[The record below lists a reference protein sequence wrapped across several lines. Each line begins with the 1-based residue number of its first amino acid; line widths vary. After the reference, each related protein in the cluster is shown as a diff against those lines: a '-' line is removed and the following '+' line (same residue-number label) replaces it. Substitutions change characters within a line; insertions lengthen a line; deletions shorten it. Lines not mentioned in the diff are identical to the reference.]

1 MIPFLRQRGSAAHG
15 PGVSWREP
23 IEDQPYVNWNLPI
36 EHPVLIMAVAMGVF
50 LMAPALAERLR
61 APGLIGILVAGGI
74 IGPNAL
80 NVLARDQTIVL
91 LGTVGLLYLIFV
103 AGISI
108 DLHSYRHYRNRSLTF
123 GTVSFL
129 IPQVVGTGVFVMLG
143 YGLAPSLLLG
153 SMFGSHTLIS
163 YPIAVRFGISKNI
176 AVTTAVGGTIITDT
190 AALMVLAVVAA
201 STRGAL
207 DAGFWLRLLLSLA
220 VYTTSVWLIL
230 PRLGRWFF
238 RHERTGATAEF
249 VFMLTALF
257 TGAFLAGA
265 AGFQP
270 IIGAFLVGL
279 ALNRLVPEQ
288 SVLMNRIHFVGESF
302 FIPFFLLSVGMLID
316 LRILAGDVRAWQVM
330 LAMIITVML
339 TKGGAAKVAQRMF
352 GYSSAEGW
360 AMVGLTVPQAAATLA
375 VALVGLEVGLLDDV
389 VLNGAIMMM
398 LVTCLVGPWLME
410 KYGRQIALV
419 EEQRPYDPADAP
431 QRVLVPVSNPN
442 TAEDLMDLALMIRAR
457 DSTEPVLP
465 LAVVPADTDR
475 SAEYVANAEKML
487 RHVVAYAKSAGARV
501 IPLTRVDHN
510 FASGIARG
518 ATETRASTL
527 VVGWDGQRASRRGI
541 FGTVLDQVL
550 QQTKHQIIVAKL
562 GHPLNTTERIVL
574 LIPRGTDHVPGFP
587 AAAGTVKLLAN
598 RLGARISGY
607 TVGDPAATYLEQFE
621 SLKPTAPCTFDAAP
635 DWPTTL
641 RRLAANLRADDLVVV
656 LGARR
661 GSLAWV
667 PALER
672 LPGRLAGLGPESFLV
687 IYPAEIV
694 APASVTVGETMLGAP
709 R

>member
-1 MIPFLRQRGSAAHG
+1 
-15 PGVSWREP
+15 
-23 IEDQPYVNWNLPI
+23 VNWQLPI

-50 LMAPALAERLR
+50 LVAPAVAERLR
-61 APGLIGILVAGGI
+61 APGIIGTIIAGGI
-74 IGPNAL
+74 IGPNGL

-108 DLHSYRHYRNRSLTF
+108 DLHSYRRYRNRSLTF

-129 IPQVVGTGVFVMLG
+129 IPQVIGTAVFVMLG
-143 YGLAPSLLLG
+143 YDVAPSLLLG

-163 YPIAVRFGISKNI
+163 YPIAVRFGISKNL

-207 DAGFWLRLLLSLA
+207 DAVFWVRLLLSLA
-220 VYTTSVWLIL
+220 VYTAAIWVVL

-249 VFMLTALF
+249 IFMLTALF

-279 ALNRLVPEQ
+279 ALNRLIPEQ

-316 LRILAGDVRAWQVM
+316 LRIVAGDMRAWQVM
-330 LAMIITVML
+330 LAMIATVML
-339 TKGGAAKVAQRMF
+339 TKGGAAKVGQRLF

-431 QRVLVPVSNPN
+431 QRVLVPVANPH

-457 DSTEPVLP
+457 DSSEPVLP
-465 LAVVPADTDR
+465 LAVVPADSDR
-475 SAEYVANAEKML
+475 SAEYVARAEKML
-487 RHVVAYAKSAGARV
+487 SHVVAYAKSAGARV

-518 ATETRASTL
+518 ATETRASTI
-527 VVGWDGQRASRRGI
+527 VVGWDGKRVSRRGI

-550 QQTKHQIIVAKL
+550 QQTRHQIIVAKL
-562 GHPLNTTERIVL
+562 GHPLNTTQRIVL

-598 RLGARISGY
+598 RLGARISGFA
-607 TVGDPAATYLEQFE
+607 VGDPASIYVDQFNA
-621 SLKPTAPCTFDAAP
+621 LQPTAPCTFDAAP
-635 DWPTTL
+635 DWPATL
-641 RRLAANLRADDLVVV
+641 RRLAADLRKDDLVVV
-656 LGARR
+656 FGARR

-672 LPGRLAGLGPESFLV
+672 LPVRLAGLVPESFLV

-694 APASVTVGETMLGAP
+694 APAAATVGETLIAP
-709 R
+709 G